1 MDLCYSVSYSCIVD
15 GQILMFD
22 HPLALM
28 HMKLQNCFDIESGF
42 VHFVS
47 VNGAGLAMAI
57 YHGQQETSQRRASQL
72 TGCRGRSQ
80 RGTGPQGIPAAH

>member
-1 MDLCYSVSYSCIVD
+1 MD
-15 GQILMFD
+15 GQSLMFD
-22 HPLALM
+22 HSFALM

-57 YHGQQETSQRRASQL
+57 YHGQHETSQRRASQL
-72 TGCRGRSQ
+72 PGCRGRSQ
-80 RGTGPQGIPAAH
+80 